1 MKNKVLKKSIAVFM
15 LLTIIISSISNIVFA
30 KTVGNDA
37 FLQNRGDCGYHL
49 QYWNDAKNIWSYI
62 KCTYVTYD
70 ENGKEYPAYV

>member
-1 MKNKVLKKSIAVFM
+1 MFLAVFM

-49 QYWNDAKNIWSYI
+49 TLK
-62 KCTYVTYD
+62 KCL
-70 ENGKEYPAYV
+70 NL